1 MKDPVEILRDN
12 LGLSKALA
20 NHLYQMLMDEYVP
33 LPRMEAY
40 DLRRALR
47 ATNTP
52 VLCTYG
58 VGYHILPEDREYY
71 IRQFNLPRTSRR

>member
-1 MKDPVEILRDN
+1 MNDHIETLRDN

-20 NHLYQMLMDEYVP
+20 SHLYRMLMAEYVD

-40 DLRRALR
+40 RLRRALKGF
-47 ATNTP
+47 NTP

-58 VGYHILPEDREYY
+58 VGYHILPEDRDFY
-71 IRQFNLPRTSRR
+71 IKQFNLRTPR